1 MERKFTVSKYE
12 CWWED
17 AASHSEWKA
26 RSDAAKDPLSICFTE
41 GYLIYRD
48 EDRHIFVMSFTNE
61 DVGDE
66 IVIPTRNIK
75 ILNKVGTKTFY
86 PKDFDYGAY
95 KN

>member
-1 MERKFTVSKYE
+1 MERKFTVYKYE

-17 AASHSEWKA
+17 ASSHSEWKA

-41 GYLIYRD
+41 GYLIHKD
-48 EDRHIFVMSFTNE
+48 KDRHVFVMSFTSE

-75 ILNKVGTKTFY
+75 IIRKVGAKTFY
-86 PKDFDYGAY
+86 QKDFDYGSY